1 MFRNSIFSV
10 LISSIGIASS
20 QLFVSS
26 PVVAEQANIETSS
39 LCGTWQAIPG
49 TGDFVYGAEDFPI
62 KKVKGVTH
70 GTISYDIHT
79 HGKRTLRATQTASI
93 ITPLDVDGTRLSGGK
108 TRTINDVQKYHG
120 VVQGNSLYLTYDSQ
134 TGTQKWLKLPGNK
147 FDVIVL
153 HSGKYPAASQYTVE
167 QTAKRTCK

>member
-1 MFRNSIFSV
+1 MFRSLIRSV

-26 PVVAEQANIETSS
+26 PLVAQQANIDTSS

-49 TGDFVYGAEDFPI
+49 SGDFVYGPEDFPI
-62 KKVKGVTH
+62 KKVKGETH
-70 GTISYDIHT
+70 GTINYNIHT
-79 HGKRTLRATQTASI
+79 HGKRTLRATQTVSI
-93 ITPLDVDGTRLSGGK
+93 ITPLDVDGIRLSGGK
-108 TRTINDVQKYHG
+108 TRTINEVQKYHG
-120 VVQGNSLYLTYDSQ
+120 VVQENSLYLTSDSQ

-153 HSGKYPAASQYTVE
+153 HSGKYPSASQFTVE